1 MSVPWLQPVTL
12 EGEGVRLEPL
22 RLEHADEIRALVQDG
37 ELWRLRYTTAPE
49 PENARAYVEKL
60 LADQAA
66 GTRLAFLAREI
77 AGGRAVGST
86 TYHDVV
92 ANARRVEIGSTFY
105 AQSWQRTFVNT
116 ACKWHLMRHAFET
129 LECPVVGW
137 RTDILNTRSQAA
149 IERLGAK
156 KDGIIRRAILRRDG
170 TLRDTVM
177 YSVTAEE
184 WREGVRARMLGLL
197 RRV

>member
-1 MSVPWLQPVTL
+1 MSTEWLQPVVL

-22 RLEHADEIRALVQDG
+22 TLAHAEELRAVAADG
-37 ELWRLRYTTAPE
+37 ELWRLRFTTVPE
-49 PENARAYVEKL
+49 PENTRAYIEKL
-60 LADQAA
+60 LAEQAA
-66 GTRLAFLAREI
+66 GTRLAFVARECG
-77 AGGRAVGST
+77 GGRMVGST

-92 ANARRVEIGSTFY
+92 AAARRVEIGSTFY
-105 AQSWQRTFVNT
+105 AARWQRTFVNT
-116 ACKWHLMRHAFET
+116 ACKWLLMRHAFEA
-129 LECPVVGW
+129 LGCPVVGW

-156 KDGIIRRAILRRDG
+156 KDGVIRRAILRRDG

-184 WREGVRARMLGLL
+184 WEGGVRDRMRALL
-197 RRV
+197 RR